1 MQGNILKEEFKNE
14 VGEWYQTHDSGNC
27 FYRPTQVAYQDL
39 QNTWLTR
46 NLFLFFTVVK
56 LYKVQSALNRFLAKT
71 AVKGNGSFVTTVL
84 FIIYRGGSTKVLAVQ
99 ENNDDFKLSVP

>member
-39 QNTWLTR
+39 QVGGGLQKCWQSRKTMMILNC
-46 NLFLFFTVVK
+46 LFL
-56 LYKVQSALNRFLAKT
+56 R
-71 AVKGNGSFVTTVL
+71 
-84 FIIYRGGSTKVLAVQ
+84 
-99 ENNDDFKLSVP
+99 

>member
-56 LYKVQSALNRFLAKT
+56 LYKVQSALNRCFLST
-71 AVKGNGSFVTTVL
+71 AAFWQKQ
-84 FIIYRGGSTKVLAVQ
+84 R
-99 ENNDDFKLSVP
+99 